1 MKHPIILAEALWIG
15 PIMGEYKYID
25 DIELREDG
33 GTPGFLQAIKTAL
46 AIEVKNQM
54 TTEKIR
60 AREHE
65 LVQKAFK
72 AFRAIKGVHILA
84 DNIEARLGVFSFYI
98 LNVHF
103 NLVVKLMND
112 RFGIQVRGGCACA
125 GTYGH
130 FLLDVSHDKSR
141 EITNLINSGDLSQ
154 NLAG

>member
-1 MKHPIILAEALWIG
+1 MVERPV
-15 PIMGEYKYID
+15 
-25 DIELREDG
+25 
-33 GTPGFLQAIKTAL
+33 FLQAIKTAL

-72 AFRAIKGVHILA
+72 AFREIKGVHILA

-130 FLLDVSHDKSR
+130 FFCWM
-141 EITNLINSGDLSQ
+141 
-154 NLAG
+154 